1 LTSEEPFLFSV
12 YSSKISKKSLE
23 TLPVLSLEEAVS
35 LTKTH
40 LGMSSL
46 RLAEGQGSSL
56 ATPVRSIAVCAG
68 SGASVIGTL
77 PAYRIRKKLFWI
89 QIRTAPDPK

>member
-1 LTSEEPFLFSV
+1 ML
-12 YSSKISKKSLE
+12 
-23 TLPVLSLEEAVS
+23 

-40 LGMSSL
+40 LGLSSL

-56 ATPVRSIAVCAG
+56 ASTVRTIAVCAG
-68 SGASVIGTL
+68 SGASVIGTV
-77 PAYRIRKKLFWI
+77 PSTFFIASVKDPDPEKSFWI